1 MMGKLTFV
9 VLAIIGIVSWGNAL
23 AEGFADGPV
32 IFGHGQ
38 HAPVNQDVIL
48 PKDTVFKLTFDI
60 DQAGKE
66 GTLNRGIDTV
76 ARFINMHVANGVPQ
90 ENLHLAM
97 VMHGSASNELL
108 NAKAYKQKYGKPNPN
123 AELLSTLVANGVQ
136 IMLCGQ
142 SAYYHQIDRDDLID
156 GVDMVL
162 SAMTAHMLLNQKGYY
177 VNPF

>member
-1 MMGKLTFV
+1 MGKLTFV
-9 VLAIIGIVSWGNAL
+9 VFAVIGCFTWGNAF
-23 AEGFADGPV
+23 AEGFEDGPV
-32 IFGHGQ
+32 IFGYGK
-38 HAPVNQDVIL
+38 HAPVKQDVTL
-48 PKDTVFKLTFDI
+48 PKDTEFKLTFDI

-76 ARFINMHVANGVPQ
+76 ARFINMHVANGVPL

-97 VMHGSASNELL
+97 VIHGGASNEML
-108 NAKAYKQKYGKPNPN
+108 NGKAYKQKYGKPNPN
-123 AELLSTLVANGVQ
+123 AELLSTLSANGVQ

-142 SAYYHQIDRDDLID
+142 SAYYHQIDHDDLID

-162 SAMTAHMLLNQKGYY
+162 SAMTAHMLLNQQGYY

>member
-1 MMGKLTFV
+1 MGKLTFV
-9 VLAIIGIVSWGNAL
+9 VFAVIGCFTWGNAF

-32 IFGHGQ
+32 IFGYGK
-38 HAPVNQDVIL
+38 HAPVKQDVTL
-48 PKDTVFKLTFDI
+48 PKDTEFKLTFDI

-76 ARFINMHVANGVPQ
+76 ARFINMHVANGVPL

-97 VMHGSASNELL
+97 VIHGGASNEML

-123 AELLSTLVANGVQ
+123 AELLSTLSANGVQ

-142 SAYYHQIDRDDLID
+142 SAYYHQIDHDDLID

-162 SAMTAHMLLNQKGYY
+162 SAMTAHMLLNQQGYY

>member
-1 MMGKLTFV
+1 MGKVRFV
-9 VLAIIGIVSWGNAL
+9 VLAIIGSVTWGNAF

-32 IFGHGQ
+32 IFGYGQ
-38 HAPVNQDVIL
+38 HAPVKQDVTL

-66 GTLNRGIDTV
+66 GALNRGIDTV
-76 ARFINMHVANGVPQ
+76 ARFINMHVANGVPL
-90 ENLHLAM
+90 ENQHLAM
-97 VMHGSASNELL
+97 VIHGSASNEML
-108 NAKAYKQKYGKPNPN
+108 NTKAYKQKYGKPNPN
-123 AELLSTLVANGVQ
+123 AELLSTLIANGVQ

-142 SAYYHQIDRDDLID
+142 SAYYHQIANDDLID

-162 SAMTAHMLLNQKGYY
+162 SAMTAHMLLNQQGYY